1 MRPYTGQDYTPMKL
15 PQLIEL
21 LKMKADDPVQVNLLK
36 SRYNRYA
43 SRYNQAAGKQES
55 LQISLYYQLEG
66 LQAKIEQL
74 QASSENL

>member
-1 MRPYTGQDYTPMKL
+1 MKL

>member
-1 MRPYTGQDYTPMKL
+1 MKL

-21 LKMKADDPVQVNLLK
+21 LKIKANEQAQVSLLK

-43 SRYNQAAGKQES
+43 TRYNEAAGKQES

-66 LQAKIEQL
+66 LRAKIEQL
-74 QASSENL
+74 QASDEKS

>member
-1 MRPYTGQDYTPMKL
+1 MKL

-21 LKMKADDPVQVNLLK
+21 LEVKADEPVQVSLLK

-66 LQAKIEQL
+66 LKAKIEQL
-74 QASSENL
+74 QASNNDL